1 VSAGAAL
8 LFPGQG
14 AQAVGMGRV
23 AYERSRAA
31 RAVFA
36 QAEDT
41 LRYPLSRLCFEGP
54 PHELQQTRR
63 QQPAILSC
71 SLALLAAHDERVGPF
86 QLGCVTGH
94 SLGFYSALVAAGS
107 LPLDVAVRLVA
118 LRAELMQRAAEER
131 PGGMAAVLGL
141 DDAAVEA
148 ACAAATQ
155 GDDVVV
161 AANYNSP
168 GQVVISGAC
177 GALARAIDEA
187 RKRGARKVVPLPVGG
202 AFHSP
207 LMRSAADAMASALDA
222 AAIGVPACP
231 VIANATAQPLRT
243 VAEIREELRGQ
254 ILAPVRWT
262 AAMRSMAATGAAPFV
277 DCGPGATLAG
287 LLKRILAVSDQPSA
301 VSSLEVIQLDE

>member
-1 VSAGAAL
+1 
-8 LFPGQG
+8 
-14 AQAVGMGRV
+14 
-23 AYERSRAA
+23 
-31 RAVFA
+31 
-36 QAEDT
+36 
-41 LRYPLSRLCFEGP
+41 
-54 PHELQQTRR
+54 
-63 QQPAILSC
+63 
-71 SLALLAAHDERVGPF
+71 
-86 QLGCVTGH
+86 
-94 SLGFYSALVAAGS
+94 
-107 LPLDVAVRLVA
+107 
-118 LRAELMQRAAEER
+118 
-131 PGGMAAVLGL
+131 
-141 DDAAVEA
+141 
-148 ACAAATQ
+148 
-155 GDDVVV
+155 
-161 AANYNSP
+161 
-168 GQVVISGAC
+168 VISGAC

-277 DCGPGATLAG
+277 DCGPGATLAS